1 MAELKLFSAD
11 LDYLLKASSK
21 YDRVTLL
28 DERGE
33 HDALTFYSEQRVND
47 LERLARDL
55 YALLTAPVPYM
66 PVEVAERMAARDYV
80 ERRMSELGL
89 EVEQ

>member
-1 MAELKLFSAD
+1 VIEFSAD
-11 LDYLLKASSK
+11 LDYLLEAGEC
-21 YDRVTLL
+21 DRVMVL
-28 DERGE
+28 DESGQ
-33 HDALTFYSEQRVND
+33 HDAMWFYPEQTVYD
-47 LERLARDL
+47 LRQLARDL

-89 EVEQ
+89 EVDE